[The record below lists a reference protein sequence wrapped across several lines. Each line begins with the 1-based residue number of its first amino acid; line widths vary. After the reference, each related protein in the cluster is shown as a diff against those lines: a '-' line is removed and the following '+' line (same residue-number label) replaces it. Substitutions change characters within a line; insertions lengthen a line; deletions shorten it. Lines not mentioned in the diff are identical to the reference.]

1 MKKKG
6 IFVIF
11 FIINITLLSANPFTG
26 KKNSPT
32 PVYQGQ
38 PSENILKGQ
47 RILNQK
53 LGDYISAWKENK
65 NFAVLLSILA
75 LSFLYGLV
83 HAAGPGHRKTI
94 IFSFYL
100 TKESKRLEPL
110 FTGLALAG
118 MHGGAAIVLMMIF
131 KGLSG
136 AILSHSN
143 DAMIYMEGA
152 SFLILIILSLYGIID
167 AVKDINTKK
176 DSNHKKLKL
185 GAILLSGI
193 YPCPA
198 AMLVLVLAVS
208 LNLLALGIFAVIA
221 MSVGMSIPIIA
232 SGYLA
237 WAGRTGLFYKLKG
250 KERIIALIGSILQ
263 IAAYGFLLYIS
274 VKTALPFILS
284 LFRMLK

>member
-1 MKKKG
+1 MKKKR
-6 IFVIF
+6 ILIL
-11 FIINITLLSANPFTG
+11 FINMSLLFANPFTG
-26 KKNSPT
+26 NKNSPI
-32 PVYQGQ
+32 PVYQSQ

-53 LGDYISAWKENK
+53 LGDYISSWKENK
-65 NFAVLLSILA
+65 DFDVLVSILTF
-75 LSFLYGLV
+75 SFLYGLI
-83 HAAGPGHRKTI
+83 HAAGPGHRKTV

-100 TKESKRLEPL
+100 TKESNGLEPL

-118 MHGGAAIVLMMIF
+118 MHGGAAIVLMLIF
-131 KGLSG
+131 KELSG
-136 AILSHSN
+136 AILSRSN
-143 DAMIYMEGA
+143 DAMIYMEGI

-185 GAILLSGI
+185 GAILISGI

-208 LNLLALGIFAVIA
+208 LDILVLGIFAAIA
-221 MSVGMSIPIIA
+221 MSLGMSIPIIA

-237 WAGRTGLFYKLKG
+237 WAGRTGLFYKLKD
-250 KERIIALIGSILQ
+250 KERLIGLIGSILQ
-263 IAAYGFLLYIS
+263 IGGYAFLLYVS

-284 LFRMLK
+284 LFKILK

>member
-1 MKKKG
+1 MKKKC
-6 IFVIF
+6 ILIL
-11 FIINITLLSANPFTG
+11 FILNLSFLTANPFTG
-26 KKNSPT
+26 KKTSPT

-47 RILNQK
+47 RVLNQK
-53 LGDYISAWKENK
+53 LGDYINDWKESK
-65 NFAVLLSILA
+65 NFNVLVSILGIA
-75 LSFLYGLV
+75 FLYGLV

-100 TKESKRLEPL
+100 AKESNRFEPL

-118 MHGGAAIVLMMIF
+118 THGGAAIVLMLIF

-136 AILSHSN
+136 AVLSRSN
-143 DAMIYMEGA
+143 DAMIYMEGI
-152 SFLILIILSLYGIID
+152 SFLILIALSIYGIID
-167 AVKDINTKK
+167 AVKDIKTKK
-176 DSNHKKLKL
+176 DTNHKKLKL

-208 LNLLALGIFAVIA
+208 LNILPLGIFAVTA
-221 MSVGMSIPIIA
+221 MSFGMSLPIIA

-237 WAGRTGLFYKLKG
+237 WAGRTSLFYKLKN
-250 KERIIALIGSILQ
+250 KEKLVASIGSVLQ
-263 IAAYGFLLYIS
+263 IGAYVFLLYIS

-284 LFRMLK
+284 LFRILK